1 MVLEV
6 LSLLR
11 PNERRRDKTA
21 FAGLSSLVSTSGT
34 PAQRTEPIGTELRK
48 LIDALAQAGREL
60 QSVAEGR
67 LAAPTAEVLDG
78 MGALSCRVAVVGQVK
93 AGKSSFINALTQR
106 GDLLPTHVN
115 PWTAVATRL
124 HFGMPGQP
132 ITGSDFTFFT
142 AQEWDALGL
151 KANGSGREFEDGF
164 AEMKSRAEARLG
176 DQFHHLLGKAHF
188 YQSVQPGI
196 LQNYLCAGPPV
207 DEVSREIRP
216 GRYADITKTANVY
229 FPLPP
234 LAMPTILI
242 DTPGTNDATHLRHRI
257 TREII
262 EGADIYIVV
271 LTARQALA
279 SSDIGLLKL
288 LRGLEKK
295 RIIVFVNRIDELTG
309 GAGDI
314 DLVVQR
320 VRDDLARVFEDITI
334 PVVAGSAKWAG
345 LSTLEDIEH
354 LRSAARATSFRA
366 LAERKSL
373 SIPSADEHGSDL
385 AGLQQCFRQAS
396 GLNAV
401 SRLLSLFMLSGFVS
415 NHAKGVADFLLSAA
429 DISASSAH
437 RQLQSAAAALRDRQG
452 NALRTAE
459 LTALSNMIG
468 ALIQSF
474 KNENEQVMREGLA
487 RLQSALEAD
496 IRSTDGPRDEAS
508 RTMDAAAK
516 ASEAWTFDAQIARS
530 APEDEPGTA
539 ERSSWL
545 ASVKQATFGLLR
557 KARMEPA
564 APQEPEK
571 KPTTGRSTSLTVPV
585 TSPSREVSMD
595 GGGAWWSEWM
605 NARNA
610 AGQGAAPLRNG
621 THGRSLLDLSGD
633 AALGM
638 ELASLAPLTQLAS
651 RFHALLEPGNPAG
664 GGEGRKAIDEAC
676 LTIAVCERVMRQV
689 GAVFAPQRSGG

>member
-21 FAGLSSLVSTSGT
+21 FAGLSSLLSTGGT
-34 PAQRTEPIGTELRK
+34 PAQRTEPIGTGLRK

-60 QSVAEGR
+60 QSVADGR
-67 LAAPTAEVLDG
+67 LAAPIAEVLDG

-151 KANGSGREFEDGF
+151 KANGSGREFEEGF

-196 LQNYLCAGPPV
+196 LQHYLCAGPPV
-207 DEVSREIRP
+207 GEVSREIRP

-234 LAMPTILI
+234 LAMPTVLI

-295 RIIVFVNRIDELTG
+295 RIIVFVNRIDELAG

-345 LSTLEDIEH
+345 LSALDDIEM
-354 LRSAARATSFRA
+354 LRSAAKTASFRA
-366 LAERKSL
+366 LAERKSF
-373 SIPSADEHGSDL
+373 SMPTPDENGSDL

-415 NHAKGVADFLLSAA
+415 NHAKGVADVLLSAA

-437 RQLQSAAAALRDRQG
+437 RQLQSAAGTLRDRQG
-452 NALRTAE
+452 NASRTE
-459 LTALSNMIG
+459 LTALANMVG

-474 KNENEQVMREGLA
+474 KNENEQAVREGLA
-487 RLQSALEAD
+487 RLHSALEAD
-496 IRSTDGPRDEAS
+496 IRAADGSHDEAS
-508 RTMDAAAK
+508 RTMGTAK
-516 ASEAWTFDAQIARS
+516 ASEAWTFDAQIARG
-530 APEDEPGTA
+530 APEEEPGIA

-564 APQEPEK
+564 APPEPEK

-585 TSPSREVSMD
+585 TSPSRDVSMD

-605 NARNA
+605 NTRN
-610 AGQGAAPLRNG
+610 GAAQNAPPLRNG
-621 THGRSLLDLSGD
+621 AHGRSLLDLPGD
-633 AALGM
+633 AALGT
-638 ELASLAPLTQLAS
+638 ELTSLAPLTQLAS
-651 RFHALLEPGNPAG
+651 RFHAVLEQDNPPGVA
-664 GGEGRKAIDEAC
+664 GEGRKATDEAC
-676 LTIAVCERVMRQV
+676 LTIVVCERVMRQV
-689 GAVFAPQRSGG
+689 GAVFAPQGSGD